1 MGRKEQVVEKAHEL
15 MYKLD
20 YIRNF
25 GIAAHIDHGKT
36 TLTDNLIFGAGLMS
50 EELAGKEVVMDS
62 YILESE
68 RGITILAGNI
78 SLVYDYKG
86 KPYLINLID
95 TPGHVDFGGQVT
107 RAMRAIDG
115 AVVVV
120 CAVEGVMPQ
129 TETVIRQALKE
140 KVKPVLFINKVD
152 RLINELQVTPE
163 QMQERFMKIIAKVNS
178 LIKRFAP
185 DEFKEDWQVGVKEGT
200 VAFGSAYSNWAI
212 TYPFMQ
218 RTKLGFKDIYDHC
231 KQQKQKELARKLPAY
246 QIILEMTIEH
256 LPNPKTAQKYRIP
269 HIWHGDLNSQAAKDM
284 MSCNKDGKLVMM
296 ITGMKVDPHAG
307 EIATGR
313 IFSGTAKKGVKVFLA
328 NKMMDATLQQIG
340 VYMSKTERFQVDDVP
355 AGNIAAITGLR
366 DAYAGETVA
375 EERIG
380 PFEEIK
386 HYSEPVVTKS
396 VEAKSPKDLPKLI
409 EALRQVA
416 KEDPTVTVQ
425 INEETGE
432 HLISGMGELHLE
444 IVEYMISHDKKVE
457 IETSKPIVV
466 YRETVQKTSQE
477 VEGKSPNRHNKFY
490 FIAEPLEDGV
500 YEALVNGDV
509 PEGKP
514 KDVKSVA
521 KKLEEK
527 GMDHDEAKKI
537 WEIHNRCILIDMTKG
552 AQYLNEAKELILQG
566 FEEAIDAGPLAQ
578 EKCTKVKIK
587 LMDVKLHEDAVHR
600 GPAQVIP
607 AVKRAILASMLYGD
621 AVLLEPKQKLFISVA
636 QEYMGAVSNDIQGRR
651 GQIIELNQEEDLLS
665 IVSKVPIAEMF
676 GFAAGIRSAT
686 QGRALWTTEYL
697 GYEKLPK
704 ELQPEIVRGI
714 RERKGLKAESPKPA
728 DFLE

>member
-1 MGRKEQVVEKAHEL
+1 MGRKEQVVEKAHNL
-15 MYKLD
+15 MYMPD
-20 YIRNF
+20 RIRNF

-36 TLTDNLIFGAGLMS
+36 TLTDNLIYGAGLMS

-62 YILESE
+62 YILEHE

-78 SLVYDYKG
+78 SLVYDYGG
-86 KPYLINLID
+86 KDYLVNLID

-115 AVVVV
+115 AIVVV

-129 TETVIRQALKE
+129 TETVIKQALTE
-140 KVKPVLFINKVD
+140 RVQPVLFINKVD

-163 QMQERFMKIIAKVNS
+163 QMQERFIKIINKVNS
-178 LIKRFAP
+178 LIRKFAP
-185 DEFKEDWQVGVKEGT
+185 EEFKEKWQVDVKKGT

-212 TYPFMQ
+212 SYPFMQ
-218 RTKLGFKDIYDHC
+218 ETKLSFKDIYDHC
-231 KQQKQKELARKLPAY
+231 KQEKQKELARKLPCY
-246 QIILEMTIEH
+246 KVILDMVIKH
-256 LPNPKTAQKYRIP
+256 LPNPITAQKYRIP
-269 HIWHGDLNSQAAKDM
+269 HIWHGPTDSEIAKDM
-284 MSCNKDGKLVMM
+284 IECNKDGKLVIM

-313 IFSGTAKKGVKVFLA
+313 VFSGTAKKGVKVFLI
-328 NKMMDATLQQIG
+328 NKMMEATLQQIG
-340 VYMSKTERFQVDDVP
+340 VYMSKTERFQVEDIP
-355 AGNIAAITGLR
+355 AGNIAAITGLK

-375 EERIG
+375 EVKIE
-380 PFEEIK
+380 PFEAIK

-396 VEAKSPKDLPKLI
+396 VEAKNPKDLPKLI
-409 EALRQVA
+409 EALRQIA
-416 KEDPTVTVQ
+416 KEDPTVKVQ

-444 IVEYMISHDKKVE
+444 IIEYMIAHDKKVE

-466 YRETVQKTSQE
+466 YRETVTKQSPE
-477 VEGKSPNRHNKFY
+477 IEGKSPNRHNKFY
-490 FIAEPLEDGV
+490 FVVEPLEDGV
-500 YEALVNGDV
+500 YEGIQTNEI
-509 PEGKP
+509 PEGRP
-514 KDVKSVA
+514 KDA
-521 KKLEEK
+521 KALANRLKER
-527 GMDHDEAKKI
+527 GMDYDEAKRV
-537 WEIHNRCILIDMTKG
+537 WEIYNRCVFVDMTKG

-566 FEEAIDAGPLAQ
+566 FDEAMDEGPLAQ
-578 EKCTKVKIK
+578 EKCTKLKVK

-607 AVKRAILASMLYGD
+607 AVKRAILAAMLYGD

-636 QEYMGAVSNDIQGRR
+636 QEYMGAVSNEIQGRR
-651 GQIIELNQEEDLLS
+651 GQILELTQEEDVLT

-676 GFAAGIRSAT
+676 GFAASIRSAT

-697 GYEKLPK
+697 GYERLPK
-704 ELQPEIVRGI
+704 ELQSQVIRNI
-714 RERKGLKAESPKPA
+714 RERKGLKIEPPTPS

>member
-1 MGRKEQVVEKAHEL
+1 MGRKEQVVEKAHKL
-15 MYKLD
+15 MYEPER
-20 YIRNF
+20 IRNF
-25 GIAAHIDHGKT
+25 GIVAHIDHGKT
-36 TLTDNLIFGAGLMS
+36 TLTDNLIYGAGLMS

-78 SLVYDYKG
+78 SLVYDYGG
-86 KPYLINLID
+86 KDYLVNLID

-115 AVVVV
+115 AIVVI

-129 TETVIRQALKE
+129 TETVIKQALTE
-140 KVKPVLFINKVD
+140 RVQPVIFINKVD

-163 QMQERFMKIIAKVNS
+163 QMQERFLKIITKVNS
-178 LIKRFAP
+178 LIKRYAP
-185 DEFKEDWQVGVKEGT
+185 PEVKEKWQVDVKGGT
-200 VAFGSAYSNWAI
+200 VAFGSAYSNWSI
-212 TYPFMQ
+212 SYPFMQ
-218 RTKLGFKDIYDHC
+218 ETKLSFKDIYDYC
-231 KQQKQKELARKLPAY
+231 KQDKQKELARKLPCY
-246 QIILEMTIEH
+246 KVILDMIIKH
-256 LPNPKTAQKYRIP
+256 LPNPLMAQKFRIP
-269 HIWHGDLNSQAAKDM
+269 HIWCGDANSQIAKDM
-284 MSCNKDGKLVMM
+284 VNCNRNGKLVVMV
-296 ITGMKVDPHAG
+296 TGMKVDPQAG

-313 IFSGTAKKGVKVFLA
+313 VFSGIAKKGVKVFLI
-328 NKMMDATLQQIG
+328 NSMLETSLQQIG
-340 VYMSKTERFQVDDVP
+340 VYMSKTDRFQVDDVP
-355 AGNIAAITGLR
+355 AGNIAAISGLR

-375 EERIG
+375 EEKIE
-380 PFEEIK
+380 PFEAIK
-386 HYSEPVVTKS
+386 HYSEPVITKS
-396 VEAKSPKDLPKLI
+396 VEAKNPKDLPKLI

-416 KEDPTVTVQ
+416 KEDPTVKVQ

-444 IVEYMISHDKKVE
+444 IIEYMITNDKKVAV
-457 IETSKPIVV
+457 ETSKPIVV
-466 YRETVQKTSQE
+466 YRETAMKKSPE
-477 VEGKSPNRHNKFY
+477 IEGKSPNRHNKFY
-490 FIAEPLEDGV
+490 IVAEPMEEGV
-500 YEALVNGDV
+500 YEGIVNNEI

-514 KDVKSVA
+514 KDSKA
-521 KKLEEK
+521 LANRLKER
-527 GMDHDEAKKI
+527 GMDYDEAKKI
-537 WEIHNRCILIDMTKG
+537 WEIYNRCIFIDMTKG

-566 FEEAIDAGPLAQ
+566 FEEAMDAGPLSQ
-578 EKCTKVKIK
+578 EKCTKLKVK

-651 GQIIELNQEEDLLS
+651 GQILEITQEEDLLS

-697 GYEKLPK
+697 GYERLPK
-704 ELQPEIVRGI
+704 ELQLQIVRNI
-714 RERKGLKAESPKPA
+714 RERKGLKAESPTPQ

>member
-1 MGRKEQVVEKAHEL
+1 MGRKEQVVEKAHAL
-15 MYKLD
+15 MYKPEM
-20 YIRNF
+20 IRNF

-36 TLTDNLIFGAGLMS
+36 TLTDNLIYGAGLMS
-50 EELAGKEVVMDS
+50 LELAGKEVVMDS
-62 YILESE
+62 YILEAE

-78 SLVYDYKG
+78 SLVYDYNG
-86 KPYLINLID
+86 KDYLINLID

-115 AVVVV
+115 AIVVV

-129 TETVIRQALKE
+129 TETVIKQALME
-140 KVKPVLFINKVD
+140 KVQPILFINKVD

-163 QMQERFMKIIAKVNS
+163 QMQERFIKIITKVNS
-178 LIKRFAP
+178 LIRRYASE
-185 DEFKEDWQVGVKEGT
+185 EFKEAWQVDVKKGT

-212 TYPFMQ
+212 SYPFMQ
-218 RTKLGFKDIYDHC
+218 STKLGFKEIFDHC
-231 KQQKQKELARKLPAY
+231 KQEKQKELAKKLPLY
-246 QIILEMTIEH
+246 KILLDLAINH
-256 LPNPKTAQKYRIP
+256 LPNPLTAQRYRIP
-269 HIWHGDLNSQAAKDM
+269 HIWRGDKESQASKDM
-284 MSCNKDGKLVMM
+284 AACNPNGKLVIM

-313 IFSGTAKKGVKVFLA
+313 VFSGTAKKGVKVFLI

-340 VYMSKTERFQVDDVP
+340 VYMSKTERFQVEDVP

-375 EERIG
+375 EERIE
-380 PFEEIK
+380 PFEAIK
-386 HYSEPVVTKS
+386 HYSEPVITKS
-396 VEAKSPKDLPKLI
+396 VEAKNPKDLPKLI
-409 EALRQVA
+409 EALRQVG
-416 KEDPTVTVQ
+416 KEDPTVKVQ

-444 IVEYMISHDKKVE
+444 IIEYMILHDKHVE

-466 YRETVQKTSQE
+466 YRETVMKESPE

-490 FIAEPLEDGV
+490 IVVEPLEDGV
-500 YEALVNGDV
+500 FEAMMNGEI
-509 PEGKP
+509 PEGRP
-514 KDVKSVA
+514 KDIKA
-521 KKLEEK
+521 MATRLKEK
-527 GMDHDEAKKI
+527 GLNPDEAKKI
-537 WEIHNRCILIDMTKG
+537 WQVYNRCLFIDATKG
-552 AQYLNEAKELILQG
+552 AQYLNEAKDLILQA
-566 FEEAIDAGPLAQ
+566 FEEAMDAGPLAQ
-578 EKCTKVKIK
+578 EKCTKLKVKI
-587 LMDVKLHEDAVHR
+587 MDVKLHEDAVHR

-607 AVKRAILASMLYGD
+607 AVKRAILAAMLYGD

-651 GQIIELNQEEDLLS
+651 GQIIEMTQEEDLLS

-697 GYEKLPK
+697 GYERLPK
-704 ELQPEIVRGI
+704 ELQNQIVRNV
-714 RERKGLKAESPKPA
+714 RERKGLKAESPTPN

>member
-1 MGRKEQVVEKAHEL
+1 MGRKGQVVEKAHGL
-15 MYKLD
+15 MYRLEN
-20 YIRNF
+20 IRNF
-25 GIAAHIDHGKT
+25 GIVAHIDHGKT
-36 TLTDNLIFGAGLMS
+36 TLTDNLIYGGGLMS

-62 YILESE
+62 YILEYE

-78 SLVYDYKG
+78 SLVYDYNG
-86 KPYLINLID
+86 KDYLVNLID

-115 AVVVV
+115 AIVVI

-140 KVKPVLFINKVD
+140 RVRPVLFINKVD

-163 QMQERFMKIIAKVNS
+163 QMQERFAKIITKVNS
-178 LIKRFAP
+178 LIKKFAP
-185 DEFKEDWQVGVKEGT
+185 EEFKEKWQVDVEGGT

-212 TYPFMQ
+212 SYPFMQ
-218 RTKLGFKDIYDHC
+218 ETKLSFKDIYDHC
-231 KQQKQKELARKLPAY
+231 KQEKQKELAKKLPCY
-246 QIILEMTIEH
+246 KIILDMVINH
-256 LPNPKTAQKYRIP
+256 LPNPLTAQKYRIP
-269 HIWHGDLNSQAAKDM
+269 GIWHGDLDSQAAKDM
-284 MSCNKDGKLVMM
+284 MNCNRDGKLVIMV
-296 ITGMKVDPHAG
+296 TGMKVDPHAG

-313 IFSGTAKKGVKVFLA
+313 VFSGSAKKGIKVFLI

-340 VYMSKTERFQVDDVP
+340 VYMSKTERFQVEDVP

-375 EERIG
+375 EDRIE
-380 PFEEIK
+380 PFEAIT
-386 HYSEPVVTKS
+386 HYSEPVITKS

-409 EALRQVA
+409 EALRQIG
-416 KEDPTVTVQ
+416 KEDPTVKVQ

-444 IVEYMISHDKKVE
+444 IIEYMIQHDKKVE

-466 YRETVQKTSQE
+466 YRETVMKESPE

-490 FIAEPLEDGV
+490 LVAEPMEERVYEGLMSGEIPEGRPKDIKTLAKRLEDR
-500 YEALVNGDV
+500 
-509 PEGKP
+509 
-514 KDVKSVA
+514 
-521 KKLEEK
+521 
-527 GMDHDEAKKI
+527 GMDHNEAKKI
-537 WEIHNRCILIDMTKG
+537 WEIYNRCAFIDMTKG
-552 AQYLNEAKELILQG
+552 AQYLNEAKDLILQG
-566 FEEAIDAGPLAQ
+566 FEEAMDAGPIAQ
-578 EKCTKVKIK
+578 EKCTKLKIK

-607 AVKRAILASMLYGD
+607 AVKRAILAAMLYGD
-621 AVLLEPKQKLFISVA
+621 AVLLEPKQKLFISVS

-651 GQIIELNQEEDLLS
+651 GQILELTQEEDLLS

-697 GYEKLPK
+697 GYERLPK
-704 ELQPEIVRGI
+704 EMQNQIVRNV
-714 RERKGLKAESPKPA
+714 RERKGLKAESPTPN

>member
-1 MGRKEQVVEKAHEL
+1 
-15 MYKLD
+15 
-20 YIRNF
+20 
-25 GIAAHIDHGKT
+25 
-36 TLTDNLIFGAGLMS
+36 
-50 EELAGKEVVMDS
+50 
-62 YILESE
+62 
-68 RGITILAGNI
+68 
-78 SLVYDYKG
+78 
-86 KPYLINLID
+86 
-95 TPGHVDFGGQVT
+95 
-107 RAMRAIDG
+107 
-115 AVVVV
+115 
-120 CAVEGVMPQ
+120 
-129 TETVIRQALKE
+129 
-140 KVKPVLFINKVD
+140 
-152 RLINELQVTPE
+152 
-163 QMQERFMKIIAKVNS
+163 MQERFTKIIAKVNS
-178 LIKRFAP
+178 LIKRYASE
-185 DEFKEDWQVGVKEGT
+185 EFKEAWQVDVKKGT
-200 VAFGSAYSNWAI
+200 VAFGSAFSNWAI

-218 RTKLGFKDIYDHC
+218 KTKLGFKDIYDHC
-231 KQQKQKELARKLPAY
+231 KEQKQKELARKLPAY
-246 QIILEMTIEH
+246 QIILEMAIKH
-256 LPNPKTAQKYRIP
+256 LPNPLTAQKYRIP

-284 MSCNKDGKLVMM
+284 MACNENGRLVVM

-313 IFSGTAKKGVKVFLA
+313 IFSGTATKGVKVFLI
-328 NKMMDATLQQIG
+328 NKMMEATLQQIG
-340 VYMSKTERFQVDDVP
+340 VYMSKTERFQVEDVP

-366 DAYAGETVA
+366 DAYAGETAA
-375 EERIG
+375 EDRIE

-396 VEAKSPKDLPKLI
+396 VEAKNPKDLPKLI

-444 IVEYMISHDKKVE
+444 IIEYMITHDKKVE

-466 YRETVQKTSQE
+466 YRETVQKQSAE

-490 FIAEPLEDGV
+490 LVAEPMEDGV
-500 YEALVNGDV
+500 YEAIVNGDV

-514 KDVKSVA
+514 KDSKALA
-521 KKLEEK
+521 KKLQEN
-527 GMDHDEAKKI
+527 GMDADESKKI
-537 WEIHNRCILIDMTKG
+537 WEISNRCIFIDMTKG
-552 AQYLNEAKELILQG
+552 AQYVNEAKELILQG
-566 FEEAIDAGPLAQ
+566 FEEAINAGPLAQ

-587 LMDVKLHEDAVHR
+587 LMDIKLHEDAVHR

-607 AVKRAILASMLYGD
+607 AVKRAILAAMLYGD

-651 GQIIELNQEEDLLS
+651 GQILELNQEEDLLS

-697 GYEKLPK
+697 GYEKLPR
-704 ELQPEIVRGI
+704 ELQPQIVRSI
-714 RERKGLKAESPKPA
+714 RERKGLKAEMPTPQS
-728 DFLE
+728 FME